1 VLRRMCLLCV
11 SGADIGHSHRLHS
24 WSGANAGPLLR
35 QAACEVT
42 GCNCRTLRRAACL
55 DVTQSHVCDVQ
66 SLKHATGLLTL
77 PTAGGT
83 GMPRRA

>member
-1 VLRRMCLLCV
+1 MLRRMCLLCV

-42 GCNCRTLRRAACL
+42 AATAERF
-55 DVTQSHVCDVQ
+55 DV
-66 SLKHATGLLTL
+66 L
-77 PTAGGT
+77 PAWT
-83 GMPRRA
+83 